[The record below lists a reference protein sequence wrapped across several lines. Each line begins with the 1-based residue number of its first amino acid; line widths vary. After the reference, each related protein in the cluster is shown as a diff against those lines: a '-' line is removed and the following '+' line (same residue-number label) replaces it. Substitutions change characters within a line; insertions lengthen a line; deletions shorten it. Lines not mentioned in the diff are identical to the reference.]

1 METVVLLPVNLM
13 LLYMHM
19 RAGSNIK
26 VKSGN
31 SRDGALGAGCA
42 EVLRVALADEETVLL
57 VSGNAVTRVG
67 YIGDG
72 ASGVA
77 ALLSVQGARVG
88 YRQLAH
94 LLILMR
100 IPYMDF
106 TTVLPEIVTPLTAF
120 EPEIEPMEIP
130 WPPEQ

>member
-1 METVVLLPVNLM
+1 M
-13 LLYMHM
+13 
-19 RAGSNIK
+19 K

-31 SRDGALGAGCA
+31 SRDGALGAGRA
-42 EVLRVALADEETVLL
+42 EVLGVALADEETVLL
-57 VSGNAVTRVG
+57 VSGNAVARVG
-67 YIGDG
+67 NIGDG
-72 ASGVA
+72 AGGVA
-77 ALLSVQGARVG
+77 TFFSVQEIRVV
-88 YRQLAH
+88 YKQLAH

-130 WPPEQ
+130 